1 LLPNFQF
8 GNQFGTRTNQNEIE
22 NLEAKKSLIIF
33 SFIKIPFL
41 CLNSIE
47 YCLLFQFY
55 RKYSIK
61 RRKSNNS
68 LKRYTLMNQYNK
80 NQKKKIEYYLFI
92 NKFINFIMFDG
103 KKEKA
108 STIFFKSLD
117 LLNTKLNLQY
127 ANNFQKQNTFTGL
140 SASYDKN
147 TLQLL
152 FRALKNVM
160 PSVEVRKVRVAGATY
175 LVPAILSKKKQE
187 NLAVRWLIE
196 SARKRQNTSRYELA
210 KCLSDELF
218 DAIQGQGLARQK
230 RDELHKVAE
239 ANRAYIRYKWW

>member
-1 LLPNFQF
+1 
-8 GNQFGTRTNQNEIE
+8 
-22 NLEAKKSLIIF
+22 
-33 SFIKIPFL
+33 
-41 CLNSIE
+41 
-47 YCLLFQFY
+47 
-55 RKYSIK
+55 
-61 RRKSNNS
+61 
-68 LKRYTLMNQYNK
+68 MNQYNK
-80 NQKKKIEYYLFI
+80 NHKKKIEYYLFI

-127 ANNFQKQNTFTGL
+127 ANNFQKQNTFTVL

-152 FRALKNVM
+152 LRALKNVM

-230 RDELHKVAE
+230 RDELHRVAE